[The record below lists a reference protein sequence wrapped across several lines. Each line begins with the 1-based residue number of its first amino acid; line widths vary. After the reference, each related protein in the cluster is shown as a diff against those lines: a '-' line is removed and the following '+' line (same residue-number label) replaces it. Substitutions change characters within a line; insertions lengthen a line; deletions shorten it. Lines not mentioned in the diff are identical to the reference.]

1 MYLLCLWLLLR
12 CVHVLRTV
20 LLVLSGFIRKG
31 KNRTHTKE
39 RAVIAEEVREQS
51 DPTTIR
57 THERAFLAE
66 EIKEQFK
73 YKVTEVV
80 LNGSSSSTLSLS
92 LLLVLCFYKL
102 L

>member
-1 MYLLCLWLLLR
+1 M
-12 CVHVLRTV
+12 
-20 LLVLSGFIRKG
+20 LLVLSEFIRKG

-39 RAVIAEEVREQS
+39 RAVIAEDIKEQS

-57 THERAFLAE
+57 TRERAFLAE

-73 YKVTEVV
+73 YKVTEMVV
-80 LNGSSSSTLSLS
+80 NCSSCSTLSLS
-92 LLLVLCFYKL
+92 LLSVLLCFYKL

>member
-1 MYLLCLWLLLR
+1 
-12 CVHVLRTV
+12 
-20 LLVLSGFIRKG
+20 
-31 KNRTHTKE
+31 
-39 RAVIAEEVREQS
+39 VIAEEVREQS

-73 YKVTEVV
+73 YKVTEMV
-80 LNGSSSSTLSLS
+80 LNGSSRSTLSLS
-92 LLLVLCFYKL
+92 LLLILCFYKL

>member
-1 MYLLCLWLLLR
+1 MASVTLFCIA
-12 CVHVLRTV
+12 
-20 LLVLSGFIRKG
+20 LLVLSEFIRKG

-51 DPTTIR
+51 GPTTIR

-73 YKVTEVV
+73 YKVTEMV
-80 LNGSSSSTLSLS
+80 LNRSSCNNTLSLS
-92 LLLVLCFYKL
+92 LVLLLFCFYKL

>member
-1 MYLLCLWLLLR
+1 MAPCYDVVSYR
-12 CVHVLRTV
+12 V
-20 LLVLSGFIRKG
+20 LLVLSEFIRRG
-31 KNRTHTKE
+31 KNRTKE

-51 DPTTIR
+51 GPTTIR
-57 THERAFLAE
+57 SHERSFLTE

-80 LNGSSSSTLSLS
+80 VSCSSCSELSLS
-92 LLLVLCFYKL
+92 LLLIILCFYKL

>member
-1 MYLLCLWLLLR
+1 MFTAPVTMFLIVYLY
-12 CVHVLRTV
+12 VYA
-20 LLVLSGFIRKG
+20 LLVLSEFIRKG
-31 KNRTHTKE
+31 KNRTKE

-51 DPTTIR
+51 GPTTIR
-57 THERAFLAE
+57 THERSFLAE

-80 LNGSSSSTLSLS
+80 LNCSSCNTLSLS
-92 LLLVLCFYKL
+92 LFLLILCFYKL

>member
-1 MYLLCLWLLLR
+1 M
-12 CVHVLRTV
+12 
-20 LLVLSGFIRKG
+20 LLVLSEFIRKG

-39 RAVIAEEVREQS
+39 RAVVAEEIGEQS

-80 LNGSSSSTLSLS
+80 VNRSSCSTLSLS
-92 LLLVLCFYKL
+92 LLLVLLCSYKFL
-102 L
+102 

>member
-1 MYLLCLWLLLR
+1 MLLA
-12 CVHVLRTV
+12 
-20 LLVLSGFIRKG
+20 LSGFIRKG

-80 LNGSSSSTLSLS
+80 LNGSSYNTLNLSLF
-92 LLLVLCFYKL
+92 LIFFCFYKL